1 MKTFYVSLI
10 LSILLLVGGFMSPP
24 LGIIDSSVLSAVGL
38 LFAFA
43 TLAQLPQMLA
53 AIAQG
58 RTFRLTKGDLT
69 AEVTSNS
76 GETWQE
82 NLIQSGSLHKGWAW
96 LYCIVVKV
104 VMVKVVKLDFDEF
117 FRKCRRRHHERWQG
131 ERHPLRMRK
140 VWWYIMTREL
150 HPCRSRRSVP
160 WDNLMCRSRD
170 NSLLQSL

>member
-10 LSILLLVGGFMSPP
+10 LSILLLVGGFLSPP

-69 AEVTSNS
+69 AEVVTQKLSC
-76 GETWQE
+76 
-82 NLIQSGSLHKGWAW
+82 LILSFLSK
-96 LYCIVVKV
+96 
-104 VMVKVVKLDFDEF
+104 
-117 FRKCRRRHHERWQG
+117 
-131 ERHPLRMRK
+131 
-140 VWWYIMTREL
+140 T
-150 HPCRSRRSVP
+150 
-160 WDNLMCRSRD
+160 
-170 NSLLQSL
+170 LQSYDNIMKLQTKGEKD

>member
-10 LSILLLVGGFMSPP
+10 LSILLLVGGFLSSP

-76 GETWQE
+76 GET
-82 NLIQSGSLHKGWAW
+82 
-96 LYCIVVKV
+96 
-104 VMVKVVKLDFDEF
+104 
-117 FRKCRRRHHERWQG
+117 
-131 ERHPLRMRK
+131 
-140 VWWYIMTREL
+140 
-150 HPCRSRRSVP
+150 
-160 WDNLMCRSRD
+160 
-170 NSLLQSL
+170 

>member
-10 LSILLLVGGFMSPP
+10 LSILLLVGGFLSPP

-69 AEVTSNS
+69 GMS
-76 GETWQE
+76 
-82 NLIQSGSLHKGWAW
+82 LI
-96 LYCIVVKV
+96 LYCGHFFLIP
-104 VMVKVVKLDFDEF
+104 LCDE
-117 FRKCRRRHHERWQG
+117 
-131 ERHPLRMRK
+131 
-140 VWWYIMTREL
+140 
-150 HPCRSRRSVP
+150 
-160 WDNLMCRSRD
+160 
-170 NSLLQSL
+170 

>member
-10 LSILLLVGGFMSPP
+10 LSILLLVGGFLSPP

-76 GETWQE
+76 GETRQE
-82 NLIQSGSLHKGWAW
+82 NLIQSGSLHKG
-96 LYCIVVKV
+96 
-104 VMVKVVKLDFDEF
+104 
-117 FRKCRRRHHERWQG
+117 
-131 ERHPLRMRK
+131 
-140 VWWYIMTREL
+140 
-150 HPCRSRRSVP
+150 
-160 WDNLMCRSRD
+160 
-170 NSLLQSL
+170 

>member
-10 LSILLLVGGFMSPP
+10 LSILLLVGGFLSPP

-82 NLIQSGSLHKGWAW
+82 NLIHSGSLHKGWAW
-96 LYCIVVKV
+96 LFCIVVKA
-104 VMVKVVKLDFDEF
+104 VKLDFWWSSQDLVISHFCQSHFCHFRFFDEP
-117 FRKCRRRHHERWQG
+117 FRKCRRRHHDKWQG
-131 ERHPLRMRK
+131 ERHPRRMRK
-140 VWWYIMTREL
+140 V
-150 HPCRSRRSVP
+150 
-160 WDNLMCRSRD
+160 
-170 NSLLQSL
+170 

>member
-10 LSILLLVGGFMSPP
+10 LSILLLVGGFLSPP

-43 TLAQLPQMLA
+43 TLAQLPQLLA

-96 LYCIVVKV
+96 LFYFCHFCQSHFCHFRFLMSRLFFCNYITWHNINLKRCILGK
-104 VMVKVVKLDFDEF
+104 DFCPGQDSF
-117 FRKCRRRHHERWQG
+117 G
-131 ERHPLRMRK
+131 
-140 VWWYIMTREL
+140 WYSAMI
-150 HPCRSRRSVP
+150 
-160 WDNLMCRSRD
+160 
-170 NSLLQSL
+170 

>member
-10 LSILLLVGGFMSPP
+10 LSILLLVGGFLSPP

-69 AEVTSNS
+69 AEVVTHARKLSC
-76 GETWQE
+76 
-82 NLIQSGSLHKGWAW
+82 LILSFLSK
-96 LYCIVVKV
+96 
-104 VMVKVVKLDFDEF
+104 
-117 FRKCRRRHHERWQG
+117 
-131 ERHPLRMRK
+131 
-140 VWWYIMTREL
+140 T
-150 HPCRSRRSVP
+150 
-160 WDNLMCRSRD
+160 
-170 NSLLQSL
+170 LQSYDNIMKL